1 MGSIDF
7 YKSLLTG
14 FKLIYVI
21 AIVTC
26 HVAPLSKRK
35 LMNAGPSMISHL
47 DWHVHSYQYLSDHAE
62 LQKT

>member
-7 YKSLLTG
+7 YKPLLTG

-26 HVAPLSKRK
+26 HVAPLSTHK
-35 LMNAGPSMISHL
+35 LMNADPSMISHL
-47 DWHVHSYQYLSDHAE
+47 D
-62 LQKT
+62 